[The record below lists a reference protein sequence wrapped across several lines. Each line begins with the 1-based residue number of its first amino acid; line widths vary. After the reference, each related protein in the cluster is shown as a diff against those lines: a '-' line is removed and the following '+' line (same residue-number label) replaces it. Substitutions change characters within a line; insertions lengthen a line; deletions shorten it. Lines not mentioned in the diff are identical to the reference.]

1 MECACYF
8 ELPPR
13 CSTEIKSSA
22 LVAWSDSAISVYQC
36 VSAVQK
42 NEPHRVPTNL
52 CLKLAKKPFKV
63 ADFALLNHYILSKN
77 DEPLLNVLL
86 ELM

>member
-1 MECACYF
+1 MGRKMQ
-8 ELPPR
+8 PH
-13 CSTEIKSSA
+13 
-22 LVAWSDSAISVYQC
+22 SAISVYQC

-42 NEPHRVPTNL
+42 WIAFRVHKSL
-52 CLKLAKKPFKV
+52 LKASENQLKV

-77 DEPLLNVLL
+77 DEPLLDVLL